1 MGNIFI
7 PIGVIFS
14 IVMLLFFI
22 ASCRLSSIESRKEE
36 VRELAKVKSKY
47 RKEII

>member
-1 MGNIFI
+1 MENIFI
-7 PIGVIFS
+7 PIGIAFS

-22 ASCRLSSIESRKEE
+22 TSCRLSSIESRREE
-36 VRELAKVKSKY
+36 ERELAKVRSKY